1 MAIWGARRASR
12 RGRLAS
18 LGASAVLVGL
28 VFAGCGAKDFPN
40 NPRPPTP
47 IEVSA
52 KVDSERVQVAP
63 TRFGAGIVN
72 LTVAN
77 LSGSPITLNV
87 NGPTEGSTNEIQPG
101 SPDFIKLSMK
111 EGTYQVTASKPKIE
125 PATIK
130 VGAERKSSQNTVLE
144 P

>member
-18 LGASAVLVGL
+18 LGASAVLVGFVL
-28 VFAGCGAKDFPN
+28 AGCGAKDFPN

-52 KVDSERVQVAP
+52 KVDSNRVQVAP

-77 LSGSPITLNV
+77 VSSSPITLNV

-101 SPDFIKLSMK
+101 SPDFIRMSMK

-130 VGAERKSSQNTVLE
+130 VGAERKSSQNNLLE

>member
-40 NPRPPTP
+40 NPRSPTP

-111 EGTYQVTASKPKIE
+111 EGTYQVTASKPKID

-130 VGAERKSSQNTVLE
+130 VGVERKSSQNTVLE

>member
-40 NPRPPTP
+40 NPRSPTP